1 MRAAIFLNGASDS
14 ESVLGAVAK
23 AADLIVAADG
33 GARHALAAG
42 IVPDL
47 IVGDLDSLEKDLA
60 REAQRRGASLQRHP
74 RKKDKMDGQLA
85 VLAAAERGATAADF
99 ACAAGGKPGAVF
111 AIPHILLA
119 AERTGMRSTVFADW
133 GCMFVLEAGSRT
145 VEGKAGDSVSIFP
158 LAGPAMGVTLEGM
171 AYPLQNAIL
180 HPGDT
185 LGFHNELIGQQAKV
199 SIEGGSLLVVQEN
212 AEDW

>member
-1 MRAAIFLNGASDS
+1 MRGAIFLNGAPDS
-14 ESVLGAVAK
+14 ASLLRVVAK

-60 REAQRRGASLQRHP
+60 LEAERRGASLQRHP
-74 RKKDKMDGQLA
+74 RKKDKMDGHLA
-85 VLAAAERGATAADF
+85 VLAAAERGVTIADF
-99 ACAAGGKPGAVF
+99 VCGAGGKPGAVY

-119 AERTGMRSTVFADW
+119 AERTEIRSTVCADW
-133 GCMFVLEAGSRT
+133 GRMFVLEAGSRT
-145 VEGKAGDSVSIFP
+145 VEGTAEDSVSISP
-158 LAGPAMGVTLEGM
+158 LRGPATGVTLEGL

-180 HPGDT
+180 QPADT
-185 LGFHNELIGQQAKV
+185 LGFHNELIGQKATV
-199 SIEGGSLLVVQEN
+199 SVEGGTLLVVQEY
-212 AEDW
+212 AEDP